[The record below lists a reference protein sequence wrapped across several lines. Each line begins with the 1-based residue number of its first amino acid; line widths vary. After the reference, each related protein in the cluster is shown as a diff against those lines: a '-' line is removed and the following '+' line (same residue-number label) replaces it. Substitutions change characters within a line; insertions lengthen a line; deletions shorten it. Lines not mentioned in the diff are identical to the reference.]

1 MSVLKS
7 LLLCSLAAVLLWGGW
22 VRGGFSYAS
31 SGLLTYTSHVQ
42 PNFGSLCPSCSWSFD
57 IICIYHSAFQS
68 KTLDRLLKI
77 VSWNVKG
84 LNHPVKRRRVFSHIK
99 QFKPAFIFLQETHIR
114 GSNNPCL
121 MSRWAGQH
129 FHSSF
134 QAKARGVSIL
144 VDQNI
149 QFVHHN
155 VISDTNGR
163 FIIVSGKLYN
173 TMMVLANVYA
183 PNVDDVG
190 FLERF
195 FSSLPDLSLHS
206 LILGGDFNCWLDPV
220 LDRSSPN
227 PDSISRSAS
236 FIHSFLS
243 NFGISD
249 VWCSLHPN
257 KRVLLFLARSLSL
270 H

>member
-7 LLLCSLAAVLLWGGW
+7 LLLCSPAAVSLWGGW
-22 VRGGFSYAS
+22 VRGGFSCAS

-99 QFKPAFIFLQETHIR
+99 QFKPAFIFLQQTHIR
-114 GSNNPCL
+114 GSDNTRL
-121 MSRWAGQH
+121 MFDPSDD
-129 FHSSF
+129 
-134 QAKARGVSIL
+134 SIL

-149 QFVHHN
+149 PFVHRN
-155 VISDTNGR
+155 VISYTNGH
-163 FIIVSGKLYN
+163 FIIVSGKLYS

-190 FLERF
+190 SLERF
-195 FSSLPDLSLHS
+195 FSSLPDLSSHS
-206 LILGGDFNCWLDPV
+206 LILGGDFNCWFDPV

-227 PDSISRSAS
+227 PDSISRS
-236 FIHSFLS
+236 HSSSPFYP
-243 NFGISD
+243 IS
-249 VWCSLHPN
+249 VSLMSGVPSIQIIESTPFS
-257 KRVLLFLARSLSL
+257 RTFTIPSLGSTIFSL
-270 H
+270 IMN